1 MVGQMARSKLTLAEI
16 GCFPR
21 LPWTCYSRYLA
32 VKVADTIRSK
42 LTQAF
47 SPQNLEIIDES
58 HLHAGHAGARDGGE
72 SHFRVTIVSNA
83 FGGQSRMERQRAV
96 YGVLADEL
104 KGPIH
109 ALSITAKTPNEQRGE
124 A

>member
-1 MVGQMARSKLTLAEI
+1 M
-16 GCFPR
+16 
-21 LPWTCYSRYLA
+21 
-32 VKVADTIRSK
+32 KVADTIRSK

-47 SPQNLEIIDES
+47 SPRNLEIIDES

-72 SHFRVTIVSNA
+72 SHFRVSIVSDA
-83 FGGQSRMERQRAV
+83 FGGKSRMERQRAV

-109 ALSITAKTPNEQRGE
+109 ALSITAKTPEE